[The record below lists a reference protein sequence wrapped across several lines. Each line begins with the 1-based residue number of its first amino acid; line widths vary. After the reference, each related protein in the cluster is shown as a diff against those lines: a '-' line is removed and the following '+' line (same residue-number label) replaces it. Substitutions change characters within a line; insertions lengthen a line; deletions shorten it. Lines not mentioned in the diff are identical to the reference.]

1 MNTLIGT
8 KSINGKSNAP
18 GLRQLRLILVD
29 RVRGIKVNKDLWCIP
44 LGGIE
49 VTSASDVVNIP
60 FVNGMYSEPSETNE
74 HGEAFRGTIDIEVPR
89 DSTEQTMAINSYRG
103 KKLIA
108 LIKDKNGTCK
118 VIGTLKQ
125 PLKLVG
131 INKES
136 TNIWQVQ
143 FSTLTPAPS
152 YFTDGISLFTVN
164 SQFVTL

>member
-1 MNTLIGT
+1 MNTLLGT
-8 KSINGKSNAP
+8 KAINGKSNAS
-18 GLRQLRLILVD
+18 GLRQLRLILVE
-29 RVRGIKVNKDLWCIP
+29 RVRGMKVDKDLWCIP
-44 LGGIE
+44 LGGIDIA
-49 VTSASDVVNIP
+49 SASDVVSIP
-60 FVNGMYSEPSETNE
+60 FVNGMYSEPSEITE

-89 DSTEQTMAINSYRG
+89 DSKEQTKAINSYRG

-136 TNIWQVQ
+136 TNTWQVQ
-143 FSTLTPAPS
+143 FATFTPDPS
-152 YFTDGISLFTVN
+152 YYTDGISIFTVN

>member
-1 MNTLIGT
+1 MNALIGT
-8 KSINGKSNAP
+8 KSINGKSNAS

-29 RVRGIKVNKDLWCIP
+29 SVRGIKVNKGLWSIP
-44 LGGIE
+44 MGGIE
-49 VTSASDVVNIP
+49 VTSANDVVSIP
-60 FVNGMYSEPSETNE
+60 FVNGMYSEPLETTE

-89 DSTEQTMAINSYRG
+89 DSKDQTIAINSYRG

-136 TNIWQVQ
+136 TNTWQVQ

-152 YFTDGISLFTVN
+152 YYTDGISLFTVN